1 MRHLMLL
8 TLLLTAT
15 PTLAHDLWMEP
26 TSFRPPVGAIVGV
39 RLRVGDHL
47 LGEPVPRDPVLINQ
61 FIVVDSS
68 RRAPVVGRDGADP
81 AGLFRAVQGLQII
94 GYRSNPSPLVLS
106 PEKFDQYLKEEGLE
120 AIAMRRA
127 GLTAGRQVREI
138 FSRSAKSLVLT
149 GPPSQAQSDRAI
161 GLPLELVAERNPYM
175 MTSDQELPIRLL
187 YEGQPLANALVVAL
201 NGLDPSK
208 MLKTRS
214 GADGRV
220 KFALPTAG
228 MWLIKAVHMVPAP
241 AQSNADWASVWAS
254 LTFELRFD
262 AVALQ

>member
-1 MRHLMLL
+1 MRYVMLL
-8 TLLLTAT
+8 TLLLSGT
-15 PTLAHDLWMEP
+15 PAAAHDLWMEP
-26 TSFRPPVGAIVGV
+26 SSFRPEVGAIVGI

-47 LGEPVPRDPVLINQ
+47 RGEPVPRDPVLINQ

-81 AGLFRAVQGLQII
+81 AGLFRAAPGLQIV
-94 GYRSNPSPLVLS
+94 GYRSNPSPLVLT
-106 PEKFDQYLKEEGLE
+106 PEKFAQYLKEEGLE

-149 GPPSQAQSDRAI
+149 GPPSQAQSDRVI

-175 MTSDQELPIRLL
+175 LESGEELPIRLL
-187 YEGQPLANALVVAL
+187 YQNQPLANALVVAL
-201 NGLDPSK
+201 NRNDPSK
-208 MLKTRS
+208 MLKARS
-214 GADGRV
+214 DANGRV
-220 KFALPTAG
+220 RFVLPTTG

-241 AQSNADWASVWAS
+241 SPAQADWASVWAS
-254 LTFELRFD
+254 LTFEL
-262 AVALQ
+262 